1 MLREMSQ
8 GTSLRRLAGVV
19 LMSWLSMLGLDLFLH
34 AGLLARIY
42 FAQSPFLLPPLE
54 AFMLIP
60 LGYFS
65 FLILDGF
72 LVWLM
77 KRIAIAGWKQGLRF
91 GLMFGVLAYGSFLL
105 GLLSISTASLI
116 LIVGWFVGVTVE
128 FALAGAVIG
137 SALDGSGLRR
147 LSLKV
152 VGLTVAF
159 FMLTIMMQNT
169 GLAPAVVINP

>member
-1 MLREMSQ
+1 MSQ
-8 GTSLRRLAGVV
+8 ETSLRRLVGVV
-19 LMSWLSMLGLDLFLH
+19 LISWLSIIGLDLFLH

-42 FAQSPFLLPPLE
+42 FAQSPFLLSPLE

-65 FLILDGF
+65 FLILDAF

-77 KRIAIAGWKQGLRF
+77 KRIGIAGWKQGLQF
-91 GLMFGVLAYGSFLL
+91 GLMFGLFAYGGFLL

-116 LIVGWFVGVTVE
+116 LIVGWFVGVAAE

-137 SALDGSGLRR
+137 SALVGSGLRR

-159 FMLTIMMQNT
+159 FMLTIIMQNT